1 MTEGLDSYEVR
12 RALPA
17 DADALFTFGE
27 LLLAESH
34 FLLRSPGERAGSP
47 AEMRRV
53 IERFA
58 VVPNHLLVSVFLGPQ
73 VVGEAIV
80 MGGEFRRN
88 RLSGTVG
95 IGILEAHSGRGLGR
109 RLMTEVEAY
118 AGAHGLHRLEL
129 TVMESNKRARSLYE
143 AMGYLVE
150 GVKRDSLFVDDKFV
164 DEIMMAKLLPA

>member
-1 MTEGLDSYEVR
+1 MSEGIEGYEVR

-47 AEMRRV
+47 AEMQRV

-58 VVPNHLLVSVFLGPQ
+58 VLPNHLLLSVFLDAQ

-80 MGGEFRRN
+80 MGGEFQRN
-88 RLSGTVG
+88 RLSGTLG
-95 IGILEAHSGRGLGR
+95 IGILEAHSGRGLGQ
-109 RLMTEVEAY
+109 RLMTESEVY
-118 AGAHGLHRLEL
+118 ASVHGLYRLEL
-129 TVMESNKRARSLYE
+129 TVMETNTRARSLYE
-143 AMGYLVE
+143 SMGYVVE
-150 GVKRDSLFVDDKFV
+150 GIKRDSLFVDDKFV
-164 DEIMMAKLLPA
+164 DEIMMAKLLA

>member
-1 MTEGLDSYEVR
+1 MAGGLESYEVR

-17 DADALFTFGE
+17 DADALYTFGE
-27 LLLAESH
+27 LLLDESH

-47 AEMRRV
+47 AEMQLV

-58 VVPNHLLVSVFLGPQ
+58 VLPNHLLLSVFLGPQ

-109 RLMTEVEAY
+109 RLMLEVDAY
-118 AGAHGLHRLEL
+118 ANVHGLHRLEL
-129 TVMESNKRARSLYE
+129 TVMESNTRARSLYE
-143 AMGYLVE
+143 AMGFVVE
-150 GVKRDSLFVDDKFV
+150 GIKRDSLFVDDEFV
-164 DEIMMAKLLPA
+164 DEIMMAKLLVE

>member
-1 MTEGLDSYEVR
+1 MSEGLEGYEVR

-47 AEMRRV
+47 AEMQRV

-58 VVPNHLLVSVFLGPQ
+58 VLPNHLLLSVFLDAQ

-80 MGGEFRRN
+80 MGGEFQRN
-88 RLSGTVG
+88 RLSGTLG
-95 IGILEAHSGRGLGR
+95 IGILEAHSGRGLGQ
-109 RLMTEVEAY
+109 RLMTESEAY
-118 AGAHGLHRLEL
+118 ASVHGLHRLEL
-129 TVMESNKRARSLYE
+129 TVMETNTRARSLYE
-143 AMGYLVE
+143 SMGYVVE
-150 GVKRDSLFVDDKFV
+150 GIKRDSLFVDDKFV
-164 DEIMMAKLLPA
+164 DEIMMAKLLA

>member
-1 MTEGLDSYEVR
+1 L
-12 RALPA
+12 
-17 DADALFTFGE
+17 
-27 LLLAESH
+27 
-34 FLLRSPGERAGSP
+34 
-47 AEMRRV
+47 
-53 IERFA
+53 
-58 VVPNHLLVSVFLGPQ
+58 PNHLLLSVFLGAQ

-80 MGGEFRRN
+80 MGGEFQRN

-129 TVMESNKRARSLYE
+129 TVMESNTRARSLYE

-150 GVKRDSLFVDDKFV
+150 GVKRDSLFVDDRFV
-164 DEIMMAKLLPA
+164 DEIMMAKLLAN